1 MEQAKKIIDILCDIC
16 GAQPEEIDG
25 DLDLFEEGLLDS
37 FGVIQLVLALEE
49 AFGVTLEIGEVS
61 GIVPD
66 YMTDCWK
73 YYRKKSE
80 LFKDSDLK
88 IEILPAVT
96 YCEACQKTY
105 PTVEFGRQ
113 CPGCGSFETY
123 LLTGNECSIKEI
135 EAC

>member
-1 MEQAKKIIDILCDIC
+1 MHELGIIVHISRTLDEVAKENNLT
-16 GAQPEEIDG
+16 EIG
-25 DLDLFEEGLLDS
+25 S
-37 FGVIQLVLALEE
+37 
-49 AFGVTLEIGEVS
+49 VTLEIGEVS

-80 LFKDSDLK
+80 LFKESDLK

-105 PTVEFGRQ
+105 PTVEVGR
-113 CPGCGSFETY
+113 
-123 LLTGNECSIKEI
+123 
-135 EAC
+135 

>member
-1 MEQAKKIIDILCDIC
+1 MHELGIIVHISRTLDEVAKENNLT
-16 GAQPEEIDG
+16 EIG
-25 DLDLFEEGLLDS
+25 S
-37 FGVIQLVLALEE
+37 
-49 AFGVTLEIGEVS
+49 VTLEIGEVS

-113 CPGCGSFETY
+113 CPARQ
-123 LLTGNECSIKEI
+123 L
-135 EAC
+135 